1 MTEVTQIPK
10 ESVIVSAKVNIVK
23 WAEWVGTV
31 AGLGAG
37 AVLAANIPASRY
49 AYWGYLLSN
58 LCWAFSGWKT
68 KSWSQLTMQM
78 GFLAITMLGL
88 WRWVATA
95 V

>member
-1 MTEVTQIPK
+1 MTDFSQPAAAPAT
-10 ESVIVSAKVNIVK
+10 SNIKDNLVK
-23 WAEWVGTV
+23 WAEWVGTA

-37 AVLAANIPASRY
+37 AMLASNIEASRY

-58 LCWAFSGWKT
+58 LCWAWSGWKT

-95 V
+95 